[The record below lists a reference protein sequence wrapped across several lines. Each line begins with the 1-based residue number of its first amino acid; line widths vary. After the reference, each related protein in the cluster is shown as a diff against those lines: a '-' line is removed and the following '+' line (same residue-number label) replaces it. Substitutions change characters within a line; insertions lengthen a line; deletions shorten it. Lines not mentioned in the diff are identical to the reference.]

1 MDDILVPYQA
11 DFSEFVH
18 IGYVLAE
25 IGYFNVHACFYA
37 CLIGHPF

>member
-11 DFSEFVH
+11 DFS
-18 IGYVLAE
+18 VLAE
-25 IGYFNVHACFYA
+25 IGYCNVHACFYA